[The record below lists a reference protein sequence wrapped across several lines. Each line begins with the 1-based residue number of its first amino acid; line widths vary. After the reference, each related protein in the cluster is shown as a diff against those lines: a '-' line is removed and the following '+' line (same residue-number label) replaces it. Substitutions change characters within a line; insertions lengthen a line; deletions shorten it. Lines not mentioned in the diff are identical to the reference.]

1 MAFSMMSNST
11 NGCAACMGVV
21 QSIIALVGLR
31 KCKGSS
37 EEALKGEVCV
47 GCGGWGLI
55 WGSLGAEVVR
65 RITPRAP
72 FPLCQ

>member
-11 NGCAACMGVV
+11 NVCAACMGVV

-37 EEALKGEVCV
+37 QEALMGEVCV
-47 GCGGWGLI
+47 GCGGSSGGVWVQR
-55 WGSLGAEVVR
+55 W
-65 RITPRAP
+65 
-72 FPLCQ
+72 

>member
-1 MAFSMMSNST
+1 
-11 NGCAACMGVV
+11 MGVV

-47 GCGGWGLI
+47 GCGEGAVGGGWVRL
-55 WGSLGAEVVR
+55 WGEASGVCGAGRGEQGR
-65 RITPRAP
+65 
-72 FPLCQ
+72 

>member
-21 QSIIALVGLR
+21 QSIIAFVGQR

-37 EEALKGEVCV
+37 QEALKGV
-47 GCGGWGLI
+47 GGVGWGLI